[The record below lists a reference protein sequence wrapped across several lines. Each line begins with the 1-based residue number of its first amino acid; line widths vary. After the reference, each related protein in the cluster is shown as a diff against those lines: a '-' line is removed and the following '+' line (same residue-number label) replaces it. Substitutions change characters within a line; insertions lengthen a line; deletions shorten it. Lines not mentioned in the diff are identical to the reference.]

1 MGFFDSIFGGES
13 TKGIKFQREDNKR
26 RQKFVEEQAA
36 LGRQDV
42 LNIVPRGTEALQQG
56 YRAAE
61 DVLRRGPQAQIRT
74 LQRSSQRAQ
83 EPLLQG
89 MNEYRRAIMGL
100 PSQMDP
106 NNPYENPLGLK
117 PIKVGGGAQPA
128 QPFYGSQSP
137 LFLGTPQED
146 RMEAAIRSNP
156 SAFLAMLQSSPEIL
170 QQAIARAPE
179 QFRQGVRY
187 DFESDQTTGGVI
199 PNMYQNQQGNW
210 PWL

>member
-13 TKGIKFQREDNKR
+13 TTGIKFQREDNKR
-26 RQKFVEEQAA
+26 RQQFIEEQAA

-42 LNIVPRGTEALQQG
+42 LDIFPRGTEALQQG
-56 YRAAE
+56 YRAAQ
-61 DVLRRGPQAQIRT
+61 DVLRRGPQAQIQT

-89 MNEYRRAIMGL
+89 MNEYRKAIMGL

-106 NNPYENPLGLK
+106 NGPYGNPLGLR
-117 PIKVGGGAQPA
+117 PVTVGGGAQA
-128 QPFYGSQSP
+128 ALPFHGSQRP
-137 LFLGTPQED
+137 LFLGTQQED
-146 RMEAAIRSNP
+146 GMEAAIRSNP

-170 QQAIARAPE
+170 QQAMGRAPE

-187 DFESDQTTGGVI
+187 DFESGQTTGGVI